1 MSISIKQLETLAKHF
16 HFDMNEARE
25 VIGIQ
30 LKKSTTAKSDKN
42 ESKLEKVNKTKNTSN
57 QFNGFYQSDAEKKK
71 PDGEK
76 KKPDG
81 EKKKPDG
88 EKKKPDRE
96 KKQRGPSGY
105 NLFVREQGISFKNA
119 GASWKALSDVD
130 RDRWNAK
137 AHRGVGPSLE
147 EGKVIVIR

>member
-16 HFDMNEARE
+16 HFDMNEARD

-71 PDGEK
+71 PDREK

-81 EKKKPDG
+81 
-88 EKKKPDRE
+88 E

-137 AHRGVGPSLE
+137 AKS
-147 EGKVIVIR
+147 

>member
-42 ESKLEKVNKTKNTSN
+42 ETKLEKVNKTKNTSN

-71 PDGEK
+71 PDREK

-81 EKKKPDG
+81 
-88 EKKKPDRE
+88 E

-137 AHRGVGPSLE
+137 AKS
-147 EGKVIVIR
+147 

>member
-42 ESKLEKVNKTKNTSN
+42 ETKLEKVNKTKNTSN

-71 PDGEK
+71 PDREK

-81 EKKKPDG
+81 EKKKSDG
-88 EKKKPDRE
+88 E

-137 AHRGVGPSLE
+137 AKS
-147 EGKVIVIR
+147 

>member
-57 QFNGFYQSDAEKKK
+57 QFNGFYQSD
-71 PDGEK
+71 
-76 KKPDG
+76 
-81 EKKKPDG
+81 G
-88 EKKKPDRE
+88 EKKKPDREKKKPDGE

-137 AHRGVGPSLE
+137 AKS
-147 EGKVIVIR
+147 